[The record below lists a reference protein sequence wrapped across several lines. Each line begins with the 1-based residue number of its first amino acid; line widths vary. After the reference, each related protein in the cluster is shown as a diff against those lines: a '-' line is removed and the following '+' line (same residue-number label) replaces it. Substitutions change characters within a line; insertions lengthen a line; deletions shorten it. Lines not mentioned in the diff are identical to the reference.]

1 MFAFYWEGIRLSGRI
16 TALKVQKRNPQ
27 RVNVYL
33 DGVFAFGL
41 ARITAAWLQVG
52 QELADEKISE
62 LLASD
67 GAEVAFQ
74 KALHYL
80 DYRPRAE
87 AEVRRRLHEHQIS
100 DEVIDP
106 VIERLRQNGLIDD
119 ARFAKEW
126 VENRS
131 TFRPRGRRALAM
143 EMRQRGLP
151 GEAIQEA
158 ITDVDEDALALQ
170 AARKQ
175 ARKLHDLEWLDFR
188 RKLSSFLAR
197 RGFTYA
203 TIAPVVTQTWNE
215 LDKPETNLD
224 DFEDYEVNS

>member
-1 MFAFYWEGIRLSGRI
+1 
-16 TALKVQKRNPQ
+16 LKLQKRNSQ

-41 ARITAAWLQVG
+41 ARITAAWLQIG
-52 QELADEKISE
+52 QELGDEKIAE
-62 LLASD
+62 LLAAD
-67 GAEVAFQ
+67 GSEVAFQ
-74 KALHYL
+74 KALRFL
-80 DYRPRAE
+80 ENRPRAE

-106 VIERLRQNGLIDD
+106 VIERLRRGGLIDD

-131 TFRPRGRRALAM
+131 TFRPRGRRALAQ
-143 EMRQRGLP
+143 EMRQHGLP
-151 GEAIQEA
+151 GEMIQEA
-158 ITDVDEDALALQ
+158 ISDVDEEALALQ

-175 ARKLHDLEWLDFR
+175 TRKLHDLEWLDFR
-188 RKLSSFLAR
+188 RKLSGFLAR
-197 RGFTYA
+197 RGFSYA

-215 LDKPETNLD
+215 LNKPETSSD